1 MLAGLPVLF
10 LSFPFDNGLFFLIG
24 TLMLVGG
31 FIAMM
36 CILKPKADHA
46 DGSDSFKV
54 RRKQYG
60 SVSSE
65 LQKAD
70 SLDGHAFEHYVARL
84 LPAMGFTHIT
94 VTQGSG
100 DYGVD
105 VIAYDGAVKIA
116 IQCKLYGSP
125 VGVKAVQE
133 VYAGKAHYHADLAA
147 AELFFHIG
155 KVHAPHAVCVTVQG
169 GVDDLVA
176 AVLEGG
182 GEADVGRAVDENFA
196 ARGAQGADCTH
207 HAAQHTVFIADVLF
221 FQVYHSIMLFLP
233 SDDQINPD
241 YSGHHRLL
249 FYHQTV
255 MLSGKMPMYL
265 IRHEKQALLLLPVPE
280 QLLYL

>member
-1 MLAGLPVLF
+1 MIAGLPVLF
-10 LSFPFDNGLFFLIG
+10 LSFPFNDGRLFLIG

-46 DGSDSFKV
+46 DGNDSFKV

-60 SVSSE
+60 SVSAE

-84 LPAMGFTHIT
+84 LPAMGFTNIT

-116 IQCKLYGSP
+116 IQCKLYTSP

-147 AELFFHIG
+147 VITNNYFTE
-155 KVHAPHAVCVTVQG
+155 
-169 GVDDLVA
+169 
-176 AVLEGG
+176 
-182 GEADVGRAVDENFA
+182 A
-196 ARGAQGADCTH
+196 ARTLADETGVELWDRDTL
-207 HAAQHTVFIADVLF
+207 AGLILEAIRKQEAETAN
-221 FQVYHSIMLFLP
+221 ST
-233 SDDQINPD
+233 
-241 YSGHHRLL
+241 
-249 FYHQTV
+249 QT
-255 MLSGKMPMYL
+255 K
-265 IRHEKQALLLLPVPE
+265 
-280 QLLYL
+280 